1 MSGPNFHAQ
10 QELEA
15 ERYTKNLLLLDK
27 VARGEGTI
35 EVACELARRMGIE
48 YTPLRKR
55 APIMEGTCNEF

>member
-35 EVACELARRMGIE
+35 EVACELAKRMGID
-48 YTPLRKR
+48 YTPIRR
-55 APIMEGTCNEF
+55 APITLEGTCNEF